1 MEKQTAIRKINQ
13 IGKAGYIISVIVQ
26 VLVIIALVG
35 TLIGGAIVAA
45 FPKEAITMTMR
56 GSMDVRLNSKNFD
69 GVSITEA
76 QMQSLQSE
84 LQSGRESFSIDD
96 REYLVTG
103 VEAGEDGVRISAET
117 SDITADLK
125 TILWPT
131 VLSAA
136 VYIVVVLIT
145 VHFIKRLCKGIK
157 DCESPFDEGVIRKI
171 KQLAYALI
179 PWVFISGITESI
191 MSGAMT
197 GRVSV
202 DLNIDLGR
210 VMVVLVVLA
219 LAYIFQYGAVL
230 QQESDETL

>member
-1 MEKQTAIRKINQ
+1 MEKQAAIRKINQ

-35 TLIGGAIVAA
+35 ALIGGAVMAA
-45 FPKEAITMTMR
+45 FPKEAITMTMS
-56 GSMDVRLNSKNFD
+56 GSMDVDLNLNRLGGAHLTDTQLQN
-69 GVSITEA
+69 
-76 QMQSLQSE
+76 LQSE
-84 LQSGRESFSIDD
+84 LQSGSASFSIDD
-96 REYLVTG
+96 RDYLVTG
-103 VEAGEDGVRISAET
+103 VETTQDGVRVSAET
-117 SDITADLK
+117 SNITADLK

-131 VLSAA
+131 VVSGV

-145 VHFIKRLCKGIK
+145 IHFIKRLCKEIK
-157 DCESPFDEGVIRKI
+157 NCESPFSEGVIRKI

-191 MSGAMT
+191 MSSGMT
-197 GRVSV
+197 GRTSV